1 GLKSTQART
10 PRRGAFELAR
20 SLDTVCAMTR
30 RVADCVTVDALIAD
44 APLAVE
50 PRPLDG
56 VRLALPGTLM
66 LDALEPAVAAAFERA
81 LTALSAAGARIVDL
95 PLTELGEIATL
106 NAPGGFSAVEAFAVH
121 SAYFATE
128 RQRFDHR
135 VAQRIAL
142 GEAVT
147 AAQYIA
153 LHDRRR
159 DWIARTRRALAGFD
173 AIASPTVPILAPEIA
188 ALEASDDA
196 FFRANGLLLR
206 NTFVGNYLDGCAF
219 SLPCHAAGEAPV
231 GLMLTAPGGRDA
243 RLAGVALAVEAA
255 LDAARGTSAGG

>member
-1 GLKSTQART
+1 
-10 PRRGAFELAR
+10 
-20 SLDTVCAMTR
+20 
-30 RVADCVTVDALIAD
+30 
-44 APLAVE
+44 
-50 PRPLDG
+50 
-56 VRLALPGTLM
+56 M